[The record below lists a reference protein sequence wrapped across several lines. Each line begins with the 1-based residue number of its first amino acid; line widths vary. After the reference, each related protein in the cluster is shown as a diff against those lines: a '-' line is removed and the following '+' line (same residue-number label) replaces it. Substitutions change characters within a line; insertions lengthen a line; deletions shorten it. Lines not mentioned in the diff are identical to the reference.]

1 MWNRVPHFKEI
12 KMKANDNFEYKMTTR
27 LYEEYLKGRK
37 GKNKN
42 LDPQTYLCQ
51 IINEEYGIKGTCV
64 KVLTF

>member
-1 MWNRVPHFKEI
+1 
-12 KMKANDNFEYKMTTR
+12 MKANDNFEYKMTTR

-64 KVLTF
+64 RVLTF